1 MGQTALYS
9 LASLTLAACGG
20 GNAQLAGTPAP
31 APAPTPTGPPPPQ
44 ATAWKPLRIGAGGFI
59 TGIDFSAD
67 GSTKVIRTDTSN
79 GYVWDA
85 ALGEWR
91 ALFTATS
98 LPASDYGEDS
108 TLPSAL
114 TDGTGVYEARVA
126 PSDPNRIYATYQG
139 YVYRSSNKGL
149 NFTRTS
155 LPQQK
160 IRANSGETKVFG
172 PMMAVDPANPDIVY
186 LGTESDGLFV
196 TFDGGSNWAKVSSI
210 PDAASGMA
218 TLVTFDR
225 SSGTTNGRTN
235 VIYVSSDGNGVYRSA
250 NAGSSFALTPGS
262 PTKHIHIVCD
272 QNGVLW
278 YVDNS
283 LASDNLKKF
292 SSGAWTSVSAPGPK
306 TQCVAIDPA
315 NANHI
320 VIAEGG
326 GHINQSFDGGA
337 NWTGT
342 YWTQE
347 SRAAADIPW
356 LAWTK
361 EDYMST
367 GDMRFDPAA
376 SNKLYLAQGIGVW
389 HCNPP
394 ATVTE
399 FTWTSQS
406 KGIEQLVANKI
417 LSPPGPAALAL
428 TWDRPVFRITNP
440 DAFPAEHGP
449 NRNNA
454 ICHGWS
460 ADYSLSDP
468 YFIVGLFN
476 NFGIQELGY
485 STDGGTTWTK
495 FASVPAEVAAGKIGG
510 SIAVSTRDNIVWV
523 PNNNAQAYYSQD
535 RGATWRPV
543 IIPGLPSAGET
554 GFGWAYFLNRHIVAA
569 DKVTPG
575 VFYLYNYLAGVRELY
590 RTTDGG
596 ANWQRILFDRNS
608 RILRFQRQAGSG
620 AGPGR
625 ASLFRFGRH
634 QRRQPRPHRFHAIDR
649 RRIDLD
655 RGCERQGGQGVW
667 FRQGGVGPKL
677 SRHLHRRLCEQCIRD
692 LAFG

>member
-1 MGQTALYS
+1 M
-9 LASLTLAACGG
+9 
-20 GNAQLAGTPAP
+20 
-31 APAPTPTGPPPPQ
+31 
-44 ATAWKPLRIGAGGFI
+44 
-59 TGIDFSAD
+59 
-67 GSTKVIRTDTSN
+67 
-79 GYVWDA
+79 
-85 ALGEWR
+85 
-91 ALFTATS
+91 
-98 LPASDYGEDS
+98 
-108 TLPSAL
+108 
-114 TDGTGVYEARVA
+114 
-126 PSDPNRIYATYQG
+126 
-139 YVYRSSNKGL
+139 
-149 NFTRTS
+149 RTS

-172 PMMAVDPANPDIVY
+172 PMMAIDPANPDIVY

-196 TFDGGSNWAKVSSI
+196 TFDGGTNWAKVSSI
-210 PDAASGMA
+210 PNTASGLA

-235 VIYVSSDGNGVYRSA
+235 VIYVSSDGNGIYRSA

-278 YVDNS
+278 YTDNS

-306 TQCVAIDPA
+306 SHCVAIDPA

-320 VIAEGG
+320 VIAEAG

-337 NWTGT
+337 TWTGT

-361 EDYMST
+361 EDYMSS
-367 GDMRFDPAA
+367 GDMRFDPSA
-376 SNKLYLAQGIGVW
+376 SNKLYVAQGIGVW

-394 ATVTE
+394 ATYTDFV
-399 FTWTSQS
+399 WTSQS

-417 LSPPGPAALAL
+417 LSPPGPAPLAL

-449 NRNNA
+449 NCNNA

-485 STDGGTTWTK
+485 STDGGATWTK
-495 FASVPAEVAAGKIGG
+495 FATVPAEVAAGKIGG
-510 SIAVSTRDNIVWV
+510 SIAVSTRDNIIWV
-523 PNNNAQAYYSQD
+523 PNNNAQAYYTQD

-543 IIPGLPSAGET
+543 IIPGLPAVGET

-575 VFYLYNYLAGVRELY
+575 VFYLYNYLAGVRGLY
-590 RTTDGG
+590 RTIDGG
-596 ANWQRILFDRNS
+596 ANWQRVYSTEIAAFSGFNAKLETVPG
-608 RILRFQRQAGSG
+608 QAGHLFWASGDTSG
-620 AGPGR
+620 ANPGATDFMR
-625 ASLFRFGRH
+625 STDGGLTWS
-634 QRRQPRPHRFHAIDR
+634 AIANVK
-649 RRIDLD
+649 
-655 RGCERQGGQGVW
+655 EV
-667 FRQGGVGPKL
+667 K
-677 SRHLHRRLCEQCIRD
+677 
-692 LAFG
+692 AFGFGKAAAGQSYPAIYIAGYVNNAFGIWRSDDNCASWTRIGDNNPNQNIDTITCVSGDMNVYGRVYVGFLGFRLRLRSFLGH